1 MVPGG
6 CIYGPDMIYYLSMG
20 KTREDEKSMSGAGKG
35 YSILLVSDRTEKVR
49 TIRLTRGKLILIF
62 LIAALLVAGV
72 VYSLVH
78 GAIERKTYQ
87 NRIEELE
94 ESK

>member
-1 MVPGG
+1 MRKTGG
-6 CIYGPDMIYYLSMG
+6 
-20 KTREDEKSMSGAGKG
+20 DEKSISGAGKG

-62 LIAALLVAGV
+62 LVAGLLIAGT

-78 GAIERKTYQ
+78 GAMERKTYQ